1 MKKYCKAL
9 LLALSAALPVL
20 YLTTT
25 ALSALRAAI
34 AVIAAVFLMFA
45 TTLLVPKI
53 VPANVKFPV
62 MLIAAGTAVSVVGIL
77 VPNTLVLAPIY
88 MPLCIV
94 SAFLLFGLAK
104 GKTRKDFTLS
114 LGFNSLCF
122 LAILFVMGVLRE
134 LLGQGKLFSFPKS
147 IQIWEPIRVL
157 AMPAGAIFI
166 VALLSAVLAYF
177 AKEDKEND

>member
-25 ALSALRAAI
+25 ALSALCAAI

-62 MLIAAGTAVSVVGIL
+62 MLIAAGTAVSVVGIF
-77 VPNTLVLAPIY
+77 VPQTLPLGFY
-88 MPLCIV
+88 YTPLCVV
-94 SAFLLFGLAK
+94 SAFFLFFLAK
-104 GKTRKDFTLS
+104 GENNKKFVLS
-114 LGFNSLCF
+114 LSTNSVAFFVIMF
-122 LAILFVMGVLRE
+122 LMGVLRE
-134 LLGQGKLFSFPKS
+134 LLGQGKIFSLPKTT
-147 IQIWEPIRVL
+147 QIWEPIRVL
-157 AMPAGAIFI
+157 TLPAGAIFI
-166 VALLSAVLAYF
+166 VALLSAVLSYL
-177 AKEDKEND
+177 AKEDEKND